1 MRTVWMLILLIF
13 STTIAQEKMLTLEE
27 AVKSY
32 SLLPN
37 RETIQQLCW
46 IPGQDTYAFVDSVK
60 GRWLLFK
67 NRVDQSERNVLVELD
82 TLNNRLESFGIE
94 NLNRFPAITWLDS
107 NRIRFKNR
115 SRYFVYNLKTAN
127 LAQVNQLEE
136 RAGHVN
142 IHDHSNRIAY
152 TKQGNLYIAFT
163 GDQKK
168 QITFYDH
175 TDISCGT
182 NPYRREFGVYRG
194 SYWSNKGDQLA
205 FYKRDER
212 FIKDYP
218 IVDFFQ
224 RPAVAKSIKY
234 PMAGMPGELTSVG
247 VYHLRTGS
255 IVWLQSGEPRDQ
267 YLTNIT
273 WSPDDKFI
281 YIVHLNRDQN
291 HMRLIAYDPLSGLP
305 VKTLLEEKDEQ
316 YCEPTSGPIFI
327 HDDPSRF
334 LWFSERSGYRH
345 LYLYQEDG
353 RLIKQLTKGKWVVSA
368 YNGADQKGE
377 NIFITTTIKNPLDR
391 HTLSINLKSG
401 KMHILDEKAGT
412 HSIMVSTSGRF
423 IIDRFQ
429 NMDVP
434 RTIALLDRKGK
445 KIRTLLVSDNPYENI
460 AMGKIEINE
469 HLADKDVILYS
480 RTIYPPDFDRGKKY
494 PVLVYVYGGPHSQL
508 IRNTWLA
515 GSRLWFHYLAQN
527 GYLIFTLDNRGCGN
541 RGLNFEQATFGK
553 LGTIELEDQL
563 TGIQYL
569 KKLPFVDSTRIGVHG
584 WSYGGFMTTTLKTRA
599 PGVFK
604 VGIAGAPVI
613 DWRYYEV
620 MYTERYMD
628 TPEANPDGYDAAN
641 LLNYVDALD
650 GHLFIIHGSSDSTV
664 VLQHSI
670 SFIEKAIDLN
680 KKVDFFI
687 YPGEDHGIGGEKRLD
702 LYQRI
707 TDYIF
712 KHL

>member
-1 MRTVWMLILLIF
+1 MLTLIIL

-32 SLLPN
+32 TLLPN
-37 RETIQQLCW
+37 RENIQQLQW
-46 IPGQDTYAFVDSVK
+46 IPDRDAYAFVDSAK
-60 GRWLLFK
+60 GRWKLYK
-67 NRVDQSERNVLVELD
+67 SDVDKGEHNVLIELD
-82 TLNNRLESFGIE
+82 TLNNRLQPYKIRK
-94 NLNRFPAITWLDS
+94 LNRFPVITWLDS
-107 NRIRFKNR
+107 DRFRFKNK
-115 SRYFVYNLKTAN
+115 SQYFVYDLQSCNLE
-127 LAQVNQLEE
+127 QVNHIEND
-136 RAGHVN
+136 AGHVN
-142 IHDHSNRIAY
+142 IHDRSHRIAY
-152 TKQGNLYIAFT
+152 TKQGNLYIAFA
-163 GDQKK
+163 GGKKK
-168 QITFYDH
+168 QITFINH
-175 TDISCGT
+175 TGISYGT
-182 NPYRREFGVYRG
+182 NPYRHEFGVYHG
-194 SYWSNKGDQLA
+194 SYWSNNGDQLA

-212 FIKDYP
+212 LIKDYP

-224 RPAVAKSIKY
+224 RPAVARSIKY
-234 PMAGMPGELTSVG
+234 PMAGMHSELTSVG
-247 VYHLRTGS
+247 VYHLKTGS
-255 IVWLQSGEPRDQ
+255 IVWLQSGEPQDQ

-273 WSPDDKFI
+273 WGPDDKFI

-291 HMRLIAYDPLSGLP
+291 HMRLVAYDPLTGLP
-305 VKTLLEEKDEQ
+305 VKTLVEEKDEQ
-316 YCEPTSGPIFI
+316 YCEPTSGPIFM

-353 RLIKQLTKGKWVVSA
+353 RLIKHLTKGEWVVSA
-368 YNGADQKGE
+368 YNGADSKGE
-377 NIFITTTIKNPLDR
+377 NLFVTTTIKSPLER
-391 HTLSINLKSG
+391 HALEINLKSG
-401 KMHILDEKAGT
+401 KTHIIAEEPGT
-412 HSIMVSTSGRF
+412 HSIMVSTSGRY

-429 NMDVP
+429 NMNVP
-434 RTIALLDRKGK
+434 RTIELLDSKGK
-445 KIRTLLVSDNPYENI
+445 MIRTLLVSDNPYENI
-460 AMGKIEINE
+460 ALGRIEINK
-469 HLADKDVILYS
+469 HLTDNNVILYS
-480 RTIYPPDFDRGKKY
+480 RTIYPPDFDSNKKY

-541 RGLNFEQATFGK
+541 RGLAFEQATFGK

-563 TGIQYL
+563 RGIEYL
-569 KKLPFVDSTRIGVHG
+569 KTLRFVDSTRIGVHG

-604 VGIAGAPVI
+604 VAIAGAPVI
-613 DWRYYEV
+613 DWRFYEV

-650 GHLFIIHGSSDSTV
+650 DHLFIIHGSSDSTV
-664 VLQHSI
+664 VLQHSV
-670 SFIEKAIDLN
+670 SFIEKAIALN
-680 KKVDFFI
+680 KKVDYFI

-712 KHL
+712 KYL